1 MLDAPVG
8 PLRSNLFAR
17 TIIALMLDDDAER
30 LLDIQRAEH
39 TDRMR
44 KLRKARREGSLADVL
59 LADHAPFHIEADLR
73 IDLTASRLRAPWCLK
88 TSSLQSPTSE
98 L

>member
-1 MLDAPVG
+1 
-8 PLRSNLFAR
+8 
-17 TIIALMLDDDAER
+17 MLDDDAER
-30 LLDIQRAEH
+30 LLDVQRAEH

-59 LADHAPFHIEADLR
+59 LADHVLFHIEADLR
-73 IDLTASRLRAPWCLK
+73 IDLTASRLRAPWRLK
-88 TSSLQSPTSE
+88 TSSLQLPTSE